1 MPGYIV
7 ATVDQIPPG
16 ARKLVEVNGRAIVI
30 YNLGG
35 EFFALNNRCPHRG
48 GSLCDGIQT
57 GLVQSSEPG
66 RYSYS
71 RPGEMVRC
79 PWHGWEFDIRT
90 GRSWCDPTRLGV
102 RQYPVSVRPGGQ
114 LVEGPYVA
122 ESFPVRLEDNYVVVE
137 A

>member
-1 MPGYIV
+1 MPGHVV
-7 ATVDQIPPG
+7 ASVDDIPPG
-16 ARKLVEVNGRAIVI
+16 EHKLVEVSGRAIVV

-48 GSLCDGIQT
+48 GSLFHGVQT
-57 GLVQSSEPG
+57 GLVESKAPG
-66 RYSYS
+66 HYLLS
-71 RPGEMVRC
+71 RRGEMVKC

-90 GRSWCDPTRLGV
+90 GKSWCDPARLRV
-102 RQYPVSVRPGGQ
+102 RQYPVSVRSGTD

-122 ESFPVRLEDNYVVVE
+122 ESFPVRLENNYVVVE

>member
-1 MPGYIV
+1 MAGHIV
-7 ATVDQIPPG
+7 ATIDQIPPG

-57 GLVQSSEPG
+57 GVVESSEPG
-66 RYSYS
+66 RYRYS
-71 RPGEMVRC
+71 RMVKR
-79 PWHGWEFDIRT
+79 PRHGWEFDIRT
-90 GRSWCDPTRLGV
+90 GRSWCDPARLRV
-102 RQYPVSVRPGGQ
+102 RQYPVSVRPGIE
-114 LVEGPYVA
+114 LVEAPYVVQ
-122 ESFPVRLEDNYVVVE
+122 SFPVRLEDNYIVVG